1 MPDLKDETRLR
12 EAIELLYFGYREFT
26 AGPDRILAE
35 RGLNRVHHRILYF
48 IGRHEPVSVSELL
61 AILDVTKQA
70 LHGPLRKLV
79 RLDLV
84 SNEPAARDRRVK
96 QLRLTASGR
105 RLEQRLTGTQMTL
118 LAGVFDA
125 VGDPAAQGWR
135 AVMDALKHG

>member
-1 MPDLKDETRLR
+1 MPDVNDEARLR
-12 EAIELLYFGYREFT
+12 EAIELLYFAYREFT

-48 IGRHEPVSVSELL
+48 IGRNDAVSVSELL

-84 SNEPAARDRRVK
+84 SNEPSAHDRRVK
-96 QLRLTASGR
+96 QLRLTTSGR
-105 RLEQRLTGTQMTL
+105 RLERRLTGTQMAL
-118 LAGVFDA
+118 LGDVFATAGT
-125 VGDPAAQGWR
+125 PATQGWR
-135 AVMDALKHG
+135 EVMAALGHR